1 MLVGRPYPPGGP
13 RGKQAVSRPFRGI
26 VVFGIAGSAGTPD
39 SAMLHAMDP
48 KSDSTGRTVGREQLL
63 FSRTYRP
70 SWLALT
76 FGSLVA
82 L

>member
-1 MLVGRPYPPGGP
+1 
-13 RGKQAVSRPFRGI
+13 
-26 VVFGIAGSAGTPD
+26 
-39 SAMLHAMDP
+39 MLHAMDP